1 MLSPKFATV
10 ALAALAG
17 TGGLCLCGAGPS
29 LARADQPAAL
39 AAAAVAADTSVARL
53 HISGMTCGSCPITAR
68 AALRKITGVF
78 SAKVTLD
85 DSLGVVKYDPARVT
99 PAAIASRLTEMTG
112 YGAKVLADAKKAG
125 SAGGQ

>member
-1 MLSPKFATV
+1 MLSPKFATA

-17 TGGLCLCGAGPS
+17 TGGLCLCGAGPG

-39 AAAAVAADTSVARL
+39 AAAVAADTSVARL

-68 AALRKITGVF
+68 AALRKIAGVF